1 MVKVHILSQCE
12 YCSDHAAPTNSIRDS
27 RGFDILIDGGKTSA
41 GPVVVA
47 YLRAQGVEAYQAA
60 CAGTWIHANAGL
72 LAAKQIGNTA
82 SVIARDVLNCVAQV
96 MSDF

>member
-47 YLRAQGVEAYQAA
+47 YLRAQGVEDIDVWVESHR
-60 CAGTWIHANAGL
+60 GSDH
-72 LAAKQIGNTA
+72 IGA
-82 SVIARDVLNCVAQV
+82 SSMCWT
-96 MSDF
+96 